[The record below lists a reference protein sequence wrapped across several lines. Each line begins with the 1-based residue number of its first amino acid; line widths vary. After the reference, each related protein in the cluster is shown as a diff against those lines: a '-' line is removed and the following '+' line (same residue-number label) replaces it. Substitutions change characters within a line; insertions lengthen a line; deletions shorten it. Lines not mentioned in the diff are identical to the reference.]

1 MDKEKIALVQKRI
14 LNLITEEYGYIP
26 LDEGIIILSEL
37 IPAIIKASQPQDVIV
52 EPVLD
57 ILPEQALDVVQIS
70 KEKPAIDRD
79 EYSLAEK
86 LENEA
91 HARITNMNT
100 ETAKKSYKNKK
111 QKAIAVEEF
120 NDIRRLDDDE
130 LF

>member
-1 MDKEKIALVQKRI
+1 MDKEKISSVQKKV
-14 LNLITEEYGYIP
+14 LNLISEEYGCIP
-26 LDEGIIILSEL
+26 LDESIIILSEL
-37 IPAIIKASQPQDVIV
+37 IPAIIKASQPQDVIA

-57 ILPEQALDVVQIS
+57 ILPEQALDVVQIA

-91 HARITNMNT
+91 VTRITKMDA

-111 QKAIAVEEF
+111 QKAVAVEEF

>member
-1 MDKEKIALVQKRI
+1 MDKEKITAVQKKV
-14 LNLITEEYGYIP
+14 LNLITEEYGCIP

-37 IPAIIKASQPQDVIV
+37 IPAIIKASQPQDVIM
-52 EPVLD
+52 EPVVD
-57 ILPEQALDVVQIS
+57 ILPEQALDVVQIA

-91 HARITNMNT
+91 VTRITKMDA

-111 QKAIAVEEF
+111 QKAVAVEEF